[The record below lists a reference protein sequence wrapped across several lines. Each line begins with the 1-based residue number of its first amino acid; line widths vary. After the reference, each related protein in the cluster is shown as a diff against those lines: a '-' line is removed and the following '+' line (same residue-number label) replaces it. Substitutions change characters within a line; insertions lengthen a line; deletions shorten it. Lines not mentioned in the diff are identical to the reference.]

1 MDNIPQSSCL
11 ICKESGHHSNNCPEL
26 TEPLKNGFYSGGTYG
41 GGGEGED
48 DD

>member
-1 MDNIPQSSCL
+1 MEGIPPILCSM
-11 ICKESGHHSNNCPEL
+11 CKESGHHESRCPSL
-26 TEPLKNGFYSGGTYG
+26 SEPLKNGFYSGGGYN